1 MTLDT
6 GVTLVGL
13 AAIQQAARRIDGV
26 ARRTPV
32 LPLSSHAGWRHL
44 QVKCENLQA
53 AGAFKLRG
61 AYNFLAQLPPEVR
74 ARGVV
79 TYSSGNHGQGLAF
92 AGRALGT
99 PVVVVMPTSAPAVKV
114 EGARAYGAEVV
125 FAGTTSLHRRAAAEA
140 LETERG
146 LTMVP
151 PFDHEHIVAG
161 QGTIGLELI
170 AQCPDVTHVY
180 APVGGG
186 GMIAG
191 VSAAI
196 RAMAPHVRVIGVEP
210 AGAPKVSRSLAAHMP
225 ITLEHSDSI
234 ADGLLALRPGTI
246 TFAHIQALV
255 DQVVTVTEDEIRA
268 ATRLLARDTK
278 IVAEPSGAVSVAGAL
293 RLAPQGSAG
302 SHVAVI
308 SGGNVDLRLF
318 AEIVAG
324 IGE

>member
-1 MTLDT
+1 
-6 GVTLVGL
+6 
-13 AAIQQAARRIDGV
+13 
-26 ARRTPV
+26 
-32 LPLSSHAGWRHL
+32 
-44 QVKCENLQA
+44 
-53 AGAFKLRG
+53 
-61 AYNFLAQLPPEVR
+61 
-74 ARGVV
+74 
-79 TYSSGNHGQGLAF
+79 
-92 AGRALGT
+92 
-99 PVVVVMPTSAPAVKV
+99 
-114 EGARAYGAEVV
+114 
-125 FAGTTSLHRRAAAEA
+125 
-140 LETERG
+140 
-146 LTMVP
+146 MVP

-170 AQCPDVTHVY
+170 AQRPDVTHVY

-210 AGAPKVSRSLAAHMP
+210 AGAPKVSRSLAAHRP
-225 ITLEHSDSI
+225 ITLDHSESI

-293 RLAPQGSAG
+293 RLAPQGSTG

-308 SGGNVDLRLF
+308 SGGNVDPRLF

-324 IGE
+324 PGTGE